1 MKIEID
7 TFAKT
12 VRIIDTLPITEL
24 VAFFKKDWPDQWKDY
39 SIILGSEKNTWSYYP
54 YYPWDL
60 RPCTNPD
67 PIQPTYICNGTTGSF
82 LTSSTLTVGQ
92 LLEINN

>member
-7 TFAKT
+7 TLAKT

-54 YYPWDL
+54 YYPYYPL
-60 RPCTNPD
+60 YLHPCTNPD
-67 PIQPTYICNGTTGSF
+67 PIQPTNICNGTTVLF
-82 LTSSTLTVGQ
+82 
-92 LLEINN
+92 